1 MKFAFKIRRQLL
13 FYVWQFFCSICPN
26 INYIFL
32 LADGS
37 RFTYPLN
44 SAIGRALFTGGFETV
59 EVEFMR
65 QSLKPGNIFFDV
77 GANGGIF
84 TIIAAKKV
92 GSNGH
97 VYAFEPGQREL
108 ELLKHNIAINNLT
121 NVTVIETAITNKK
134 GVTKFAISRDGAMNS
149 LAQTDHPKQQI
160 ESWQTV
166 EITTLDNVLEELN
179 ISKVDFLKIDVE
191 GAEGLV
197 IEGAKKLL
205 FSENSPTILFEASDL
220 NVGSFGYSVSEL
232 IGKLE
237 AKKFF
242 IHYFNEKDL
251 LSPIVEKDSRIGKE
265 IYNFVASKKSVIVN
279 H

>member
-1 MKFAFKIRRQLL
+1 MRFVFKIRRKLL
-13 FYVWQFFCSICPN
+13 SYVWQLFCSLWSN
-26 INYIFL
+26 INYNFL
-32 LADGS
+32 LVDGS

-65 QSLKPGNIFFDV
+65 QSLNPGNIFFDV
-77 GANGGIF
+77 GANAGIF

-92 GSNGH
+92 GLNGH
-97 VYAFEPGQREL
+97 VYAFEPGKREL

-134 GVTKFAISRDGAMNS
+134 GVTNFAISRDGAMNS

-160 ESWQTV
+160 ESWQTI

-179 ISKVDFLKIDVE
+179 ISQVDFLKIDVE

-205 FSENSPTILFEASDL
+205 LSENSPTILFEASDL
-220 NVGSFGYSVSEL
+220 NVRNFGYSVTEL
-232 IGKLE
+232 ICKLE
-237 AKKFF
+237 SEKFF
-242 IHYFNEKDL
+242 IHYFDEKDL
-251 LSPIVEKDSRIGKE
+251 LTPIVEKDSRIGKG
-265 IYNFVASKKSVIVN
+265 IYNFVALKKAVVVN
-279 H
+279 R